1 MGALRMAISD
11 LFARSDADSSSMIA
25 KEIRRYVDI
34 TVLFISDIFG
44 YLDGRGISDSE
55 QRQR

>member
-1 MGALRMAISD
+1 MAISD